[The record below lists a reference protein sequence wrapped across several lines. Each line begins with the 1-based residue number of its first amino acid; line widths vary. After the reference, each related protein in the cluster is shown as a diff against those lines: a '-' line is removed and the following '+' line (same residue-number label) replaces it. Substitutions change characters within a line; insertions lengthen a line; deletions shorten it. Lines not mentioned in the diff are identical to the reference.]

1 MNPIILGDRSKTK
14 LHSLDRLLNSS
25 DWKDVIESEY
35 CTVHL
40 KSAVYDLASGKDT
53 HDVIKAIG
61 LLKVFLDT
69 YRSNLEADIA
79 SGEIMKLEGEQY
91 E

>member
-1 MNPIILGDRSKTK
+1 MNPIVQGDRSRTK
-14 LHSLDRLLNSS
+14 LHSLDRLLSSS
-25 DWKDVIESEY
+25 DWKDVIDSAY

-40 KSAVYDLASGKDT
+40 KSAVYDLANGKDT

-61 LLKVFLDT
+61 LLRVFLDT
-69 YRSNLEADIA
+69 YRNDLESDIA